1 MPKTDR
7 NQKSILNDGET
18 PGFPVGR
25 AVCEDFTEREGGQC
39 CGGRCVCS
47 CFPALVHEGSACGGH
62 CVRSCFPALVH
73 EVCRLWQFC
82 KLRARSHYL
91 PGLLAWT
98 RW

>member
-1 MPKTDR
+1 MPKTHR

-25 AVCEDFTEREGGQC
+25 AMCEDFMEREGGLC
-39 CGGRCVCS
+39 LGGSPRLLLL
-47 CFPALVHEGSACGGH
+47 PGTSAC
-62 CVRSCFPALVH
+62 
-73 EVCRLWQFC
+73 LWQFC

-98 RW
+98 HW